1 MLRLYRWAEQ
11 IWFKIPEKFRFLLVG
26 GFNTVVAYAL
36 FVTLYWLLHGFYALA
51 VVLQY
56 ILTVQLSFITMRYYV
71 FRGTG
76 PFFKEYVKAVSVYIW
91 LLFFNMAWLFVFIDG
106 LHLNAYVS
114 QAFYIVAST
123 VLTYLFHKHFSF
135 KVKGDALS

>member
-36 FVTLYWLLHGFYALA
+36 FATLYWLLHGFYALA

-71 FRGTG
+71 FRGTVH
-76 PFFKEYVKAVSVYIW
+76 FFK
-91 LLFFNMAWLFVFIDG
+91 
-106 LHLNAYVS
+106 
-114 QAFYIVAST
+114 
-123 VLTYLFHKHFSF
+123 
-135 KVKGDALS
+135 

>member
-1 MLRLYRWAEQ
+1 MLKLYRWAEQ
-11 IWFKIPEKFRFLLVG
+11 IWFKIPEKIRFLLVG

-36 FVTLYWLLHGFYALA
+36 FAALYYVLRGFYVLA

-76 PFFKEYVKAVSVYIW
+76 PFFKEYVKAVSVYVW

-106 LHLNAYVS
+106 MRLNAYVS
-114 QAFYIVAST
+114 QALYIAAST